1 MKNGIV
7 ESAPKA
13 YRPVAKI
20 GANVVFKVC
29 ASNWPLWNQGID
41 TVMQLKEKLRTK
53 FHGPWRVVR
62 IISFEAVQG
71 TRTYKKSRVLFI
83 ERSNV

>member
-29 ASNWPLWNQGID
+29 ASNWPLWNQGIE
-41 TVMQLKEKLRTK
+41 TVMKLKEQLRTK
-53 FHGPWRVVR
+53 FHRPWRVVR
-62 IISFEAVQG
+62 ILSFKAM
-71 TRTYKKSRVLFI
+71 
-83 ERSNV
+83 